1 MKKKTFIN
9 VKEDSISAIVFVFDI
24 LQSNSFYQSSM
35 ILRLQTLVQKSM
47 KFILITS

>member
-9 VKEDSISAIVFVFDI
+9 VKEDSISAIVFDI